1 MSTLFKILVTIAVV
15 ALCVAAAMLR
25 HLWWPPLLT
34 WVHINN
40 DDIKGFAGLITI
52 FLFGTT
58 VVGLLVRV
66 WKPKKQDRST
76 DSSHFTGNRS
86 ANLDISG
93 NLTNSSVTTNVYNTP
108 VAGRESHHSIETEI
122 DYRTNQVITH
132 TRITITKLDT
142 TFQRPEADRV
152 EEQLRMGRSVALTGN
167 AGSGKSGI
175 AVMIATQA
183 RNRGRLALLLD
194 ARRLKHV
201 EHERD
206 LRMDFGVNEPLTT
219 VFGRIGSDRG
229 LRLIVDQLDN
239 VIGLAVA
246 GVLADLAV
254 ESSRLPGVEVVVV
267 CRKRETHES
276 KLVERLFAANFF
288 EVDSHEITPT
298 LARQALTNLNID
310 SPKPEL
316 LSLCRNLLN
325 LEIVATIVTR
335 NPSFDFRE
343 VMTEVELWTAYLD
356 VFQEREEIGSS
367 LDEAQLT
374 IREAVRLAREA
385 LRAGDQMFQL
395 PEVVSTYQ
403 RRLISWEMIRQVD
416 GRFYRFKHEKL
427 QDFLYARDAADRALK
442 PDTVMFEVNLVRS
455 RNILLWMDRIYGYRR
470 SPQRIEFAKAILGLQ
485 D

>member
-1 MSTLFKILVTIAVV
+1 MSTLFKILVTIATI

-25 HLWWPPLLT
+25 HWWWPPLLA

-76 DSSHFTGNRS
+76 GSPQFTGSGS

-93 NLTNSSVTTNVYNTP
+93 NLTNSTVTTNVYNTAVP
-108 VAGRESHHSIETEI
+108 VAVPESRPSIETEI

-132 TRITITKLDT
+132 TRITITKLDS
-142 TFQRPEADRV
+142 TFQRPEVDRV
-152 EEQLRMGRSVALTGN
+152 EEQLRLGRSVALTGN

-175 AVMIATQA
+175 AVMIATEG
-183 RNRGRLALLLD
+183 RNRGILPLLLD

-206 LRMDFGVNEPLTT
+206 LRTDCSVNEPLTT
-219 VFGRIGSDRG
+219 VFSRIGNDRG

-239 VIGLAVA
+239 VIGLPVA
-246 GVLADLAV
+246 SVLADLAV
-254 ESSRLPGVEVVVV
+254 ESSRLHGVEVVVV

-288 EVDSHEITPT
+288 EVDSHEITST
-298 LARQALTNLNID
+298 LARQALTKLNID
-310 SPKPEL
+310 APKTEL
-316 LSLCRNLLN
+316 VSLCRNLLN
-325 LEIVATIVTR
+325 LEIVATITSR
-335 NPSFDFRE
+335 NPNFDFQE

-356 VFQEREEIGSS
+356 VLQEREEIGSS
-367 LDEAQLT
+367 LEEAELT
-374 IREAVRLAREA
+374 IREAVRLAR
-385 LRAGDQMFQL
+385 G
-395 PEVVSTYQ
+395 
-403 RRLISWEMIRQVD
+403 
-416 GRFYRFKHEKL
+416 
-427 QDFLYARDAADRALK
+427 ALK
-442 PDTVMFEVNLVRS
+442 AGGQKF
-455 RNILLWMDRIYGYRR
+455 LLTLRG
-470 SPQRIEFAKAILGLQ
+470 S
-485 D
+485 